1 MARRFFL
8 MIHTLLTLLATGLYL
23 TAGAGLT
30 VRLLR
35 QPDGL
40 AMRAGSLAAAAAAAA
55 AHGVVVWQ
63 STWTPVGLN
72 LGFFH
77 AASLIGWVM
86 AAFLLVSLLRRP
98 VENLGVVI
106 LPLAGVAALA
116 SLLFGRYDTSV
127 PVPAGVDLHILFS
140 LVAYSLLAIAAVQ
153 ALGLAVQ
160 EHQLRHR
167 RPGGIVRML
176 PPLQTMEHLLFQ
188 MLYAGFALLTL
199 GLASGWLFTEDLFAQ
214 HLVHKT
220 VLSIV
225 AWLVFGVLL
234 WGRQRFGWRGQTA
247 IRWTLAGFASLAL
260 AYFGSKLVLELI
272 LGR

>member
-1 MARRFFL
+1 

-35 QPDGL
+35 RPDGF
-40 AMRAGSLAAAAAAAA
+40 AVRAGSLAAATAAAATHA
-55 AHGVVVWQ
+55 VVVWQ
-63 STWTPVGLN
+63 STLTPAGLN

-86 AAFLLVSLLRRP
+86 AAFLLVSMLRRP

-116 SLLFGRYDTSV
+116 SLLFGRHDTSV
-127 PVPAGVDLHILFS
+127 LVPAGVDLHIVLS
-140 LVAYSLLAIAAVQ
+140 LVAFSLLALAAVQ
-153 ALGLAVQ
+153 ALGLALQ

-167 RPGGIVRML
+167 HPGGVVRML
-176 PPLQTMEHLLFQ
+176 PPLQTMEDLLFQ

-199 GLASGWLFTEDLFAQ
+199 ALASGWLFMDDLFAQ
-214 HLVHKT
+214 HVVHHT

-225 AWLVFGVLL
+225 AWVVFGVLL

-247 IRWTLAGFASLAL
+247 IRWTLGGFATLAL

-272 LGR
+272 LGH